1 MGLRSRGEEEGR
13 GNPFFLWV
21 FGPGV
26 PILFCLHFSYCYL
39 PVSNLYLADGFY
51 SFFLQFCLS
60 YCSQGAHSRIFLF
73 YPSFLFRLLGVEV
86 YFWFW
91 LTRVCFSVGF
101 SRLSGIYFLV
111 GFSRLSACLEH
122 TIYRWCPSGF
132 THHSFSSKR
141 SEFLEYTSFL
151 CFCLSSYFLVENKI
165 KATFSLIS
173 VGRSIK
179 GRLKSSVGMSRVPI
193 LFLMRCVG
201 SYHAADDTM

>member
-1 MGLRSRGEEEGR
+1 M
-13 GNPFFLWV
+13 

-91 LTRVCFSVGF
+91 LTRVCFFCRIFPLVWNILFSGWILPLARTSFSLGGF
-101 SRLSGIYFLV
+101 SLLSRTSFSLG
-111 GFSRLSACLEH
+111 GFSLSSRFEDL
-122 TIYRWCPSGF
+122 
-132 THHSFSSKR
+132 
-141 SEFLEYTSFL
+141 EFLEYTSFL
-151 CFCLSSYFLVENKI
+151 CFCLSSYFLDEHKI

-173 VGRSIK
+173 VVRSIK
-179 GRLKSSVGMSRVPI
+179 GRLRSVGMSRVPI
-193 LFLMRCVG
+193 FLLMRCVG